1 MLKQSIVMCG
11 AVLMLLFFVAP
22 SSVQAQGEAAVPFL
36 LISPAPRASALGE
49 SGAGIADDASAMFYN
64 PAGLA
69 FQHGYEV
76 SLSHSSWLPQLQLSD
91 LFYENLYFKAEMPS
105 ISGTIGASIIYM
117 NYGEFNRTGEAG
129 PEVLGTFR
137 SFEMAGAV
145 GYSTLI
151 TDELAIGI
159 NLRFIYSKL
168 ADMGAGQEQGKGI
181 ASTVSADIA
190 LLYKPKVLDVPLIG
204 DIGNAFSVGMNL
216 SNLGPTMTYI
226 DKAQADPIPTTLR
239 VGFGYKILD
248 SEHNNLNFSLDFS
261 RLLVRRYPPSDGRKP
276 DPFYKAIFTAWGDGG
291 IQRVIAG
298 TGLEYW
304 YDKTVALRAGYF
316 HEDEKYGNRK
326 FLTFGGGV
334 RYDIYGFDFSYISAS
349 DSSPLANTLR
359 FSVLIN
365 WQ

>member
-1 MLKQSIVMCG
+1 MFKRLLVLNG
-11 AVLMLLFFVAP
+11 AVLILLTLIV
-22 SSVQAQGEAAVPFL
+22 SNSVHAQGEAAVPFL

-64 PAGLA
+64 PAGMG
-69 FQHGYEV
+69 FQRGYEV

-105 ISGTIGASIIYM
+105 IDGTIGANIIYM
-117 NYGEFNRTGEAG
+117 NYGEFNRTAETG
-129 PEVLGTFR
+129 PEVIGTFR
-137 SFEMAGAV
+137 SFEMAATV

-151 TDELAIGI
+151 TDELSIGT

-168 ADMGAGQEQGKGI
+168 ADAGAGQEQGKGV
-181 ASTVSADIA
+181 ASTVSADIGM
-190 LLYKPKVLDVPLIG
+190 LYKPQVLDVPLIG
-204 DIGNAFSVGMNL
+204 DIGNAFSVGFNL
-216 SNLGPTMTYI
+216 SNLGPSMTYI
-226 DKAQADPIPTTLR
+226 DQDQADPIPTNLR
-239 VGFGYKILD
+239 VGFGYKLLN
-248 SEHNNLNFSLDFS
+248 SEHNDLALSLDFS
-261 RLLVRRYPPSDGRKP
+261 RLLVRRYAPSEGKKP
-276 DPFYKAIFTAWGDGG
+276 DPFYKAIFSAWGDGG
-291 IQRVIAG
+291 LQRVIVG
-298 TGLEYW
+298 MGMEYW

-349 DSSPLANTLR
+349 ESSPLANTLR

>member
-1 MLKQSIVMCG
+1 MCST
-11 AVLMLLFFVAP
+11 VLFMLLLLVP
-22 SSVQAQGEAAVPFL
+22 RTVQAQGEAAVPFL

-69 FQHGYEV
+69 FQHGYEI
-76 SLSHSSWLPQLQLSD
+76 SLSHSSWLPQLNLSD

-105 ISGTIGASIIYM
+105 IDGTIGASIIFM
-117 NYGEFNRTGEAG
+117 NYGEFNRTLESG
-129 PEVLGTFR
+129 PDVVSTFR
-137 SFEMAGAV
+137 SFEMAAAV

-151 TDELAIGI
+151 TEDLSIGT

-168 ADMGAGQEQGKGI
+168 ADVGTGQEQGKGI

-190 LLYKPKVLDVPLIG
+190 MLYKPQVLEVPLIG
-204 DIGNAFSVGMNL
+204 DIGNAFSAGFNL

-226 DKAQADPIPTTLR
+226 DKDQADPIPTNIRIGL
-239 VGFGYKILD
+239 GYKILD
-248 SEHNNLNFSLDFS
+248 LEHNNLNLSVDFS
-261 RLLVRRYPPSDGRKP
+261 RLLVRRYPASEGKKP
-276 DPFYKAIFTAWGDGG
+276 DPFYKALFTSWGDGG
-291 IQRVIAG
+291 LRRVVAG
-298 TGLEYW
+298 VGLEYW

-326 FLTFGGGV
+326 FLTFGGGI
-334 RYDIYGFDFSYISAS
+334 RYDIYGFDFSYISATE
-349 DSSPLANTLR
+349 SSPLANTLR
-359 FSVLIN
+359 FSILVN

>member
-1 MLKQSIVMCG
+1 MFKRSIVLNS
-11 AVLMLLFFVAP
+11 AVLILSALIAVN
-22 SSVQAQGEAAVPFL
+22 SVQAQGEAAVPFL

-49 SGAGIADDASAMFYN
+49 SGAGIADDASALFYN

-91 LFYENLYFKAEMPS
+91 LFYENLYFKAEVPS
-105 ISGTIGASIIYM
+105 ISGTIGANIIYM
-117 NYGEFNRTGEAG
+117 NYGEFNRTDESG
-129 PEVLGTFR
+129 PTVIGTFR
-137 SFEMAGAV
+137 SFEMALAV

-151 TDELAIGI
+151 TDELSIGT

-168 ADMGAGQEQGKGI
+168 ADAGAGQEQGKGI

-190 LLYKPKVLDVPLIG
+190 LLYKPQTTGMSILD
-204 DIGNAFSVGMNL
+204 NAFSVGLNL

-226 DKAQADPIPTTLR
+226 DKDQADPIPTNLR
-239 VGFGYKILD
+239 LGFGYKILS
-248 SEHNNLNFSLDFS
+248 SENNDLTLSLDFS
-261 RLLVRRYPPSDGRKP
+261 RLLIRRYPPSEGKKP
-276 DPFYKAIFTAWGDGG
+276 DPFYKAIFSAWGDGG
-291 IQRVIAG
+291 LQRVIMG

-304 YDKTVALRAGYF
+304 YDKTVALRVGYF

-326 FLTFGGGV
+326 FLTFGGGI

-349 DSSPLANTLR
+349 ESSPLANTLR